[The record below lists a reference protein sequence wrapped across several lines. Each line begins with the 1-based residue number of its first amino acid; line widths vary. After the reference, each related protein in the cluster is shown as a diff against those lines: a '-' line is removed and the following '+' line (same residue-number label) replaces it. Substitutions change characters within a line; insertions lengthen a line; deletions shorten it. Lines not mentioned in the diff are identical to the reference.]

1 MYFRSNL
8 LVYRF
13 AKIFVE
19 MMNSQTNEKSEW
31 CHIFKNG
38 GSTWNGK
45 MSDDSIRP
53 NFKPQ
58 KKIIDMDT
66 YNII

>member
-1 MYFRSNL
+1 MT
-8 LVYRF
+8 
-13 AKIFVE
+13 
-19 MMNSQTNEKSEW
+19 NSQTNEKSEW